1 MPSSSIWCALS
12 VFLVELERVSF
23 ESGFSIDPPKVPLLL
38 PALPLGVL
46 GAFLALWGF
55 EGLFDP
61 YNTSCSATS
70 CP

>member
-1 MPSSSIWCALS
+1 MPSSSIWCTLS

-46 GAFLALWGF
+46 
-55 EGLFDP
+55 
-61 YNTSCSATS
+61 
-70 CP
+70 